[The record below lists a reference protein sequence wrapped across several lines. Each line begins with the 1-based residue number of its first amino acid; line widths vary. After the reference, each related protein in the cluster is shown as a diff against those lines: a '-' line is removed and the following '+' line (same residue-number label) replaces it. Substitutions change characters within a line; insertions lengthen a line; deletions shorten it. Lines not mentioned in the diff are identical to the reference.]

1 MKVSHDFE
9 RLLAD
14 EGTTIVKIFLHIS
27 PEEQAERLQERLDNP
42 EKHWK
47 FATGDLA
54 ERKRWKDYIAAFED
68 ALSET
73 STDHAPWYVIPAD
86 RKWYRNLVI
95 ANILVD
101 VLEGLDMQWPPEE
114 EGLDDVVIPPID

>member
-1 MKVSHDFE
+1 M
-9 RLLAD
+9 
-14 EGTTIVKIFLHIS
+14 LHIS
-27 PEEQAERLQERLDNP
+27 YAEQKARLMERLDRP